1 MFTRILKFTEEW
13 WSGDIYVGNRSQ
25 TLECDL
31 SFGTLLSISKRL
43 NMESLDETQSQ
54 FWVLEDS
61 DIELLD
67 SVDNSGILEDD
78 EVVS

>member
-1 MFTRILKFTEEW
+1 
-13 WSGDIYVGNRSQ
+13 
-25 TLECDL
+25 
-31 SFGTLLSISKRL
+31 
-43 NMESLDETQSQ
+43 MESLDETQSQ

-61 DIELLD
+61 DIELLE